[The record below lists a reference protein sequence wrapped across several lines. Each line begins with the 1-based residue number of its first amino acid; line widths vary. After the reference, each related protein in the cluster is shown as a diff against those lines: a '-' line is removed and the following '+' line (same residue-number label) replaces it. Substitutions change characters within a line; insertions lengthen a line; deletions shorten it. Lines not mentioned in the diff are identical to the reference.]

1 MVIQHNLEAANGNN
15 VLGRLNV
22 EQTKSTEKLSS
33 GYRINRA
40 ADDAAG
46 LTITETMR
54 SQIRG
59 LNRASTNAEDGISLI
74 QVAEGALNEVHSLL
88 QRARELAV
96 QGANDTNTA
105 EDRAAIQKELDHVR
119 EEVDRIADTTEF
131 NTMGVFSRN
140 GASPQMTRN
149 NSQWVNRTAGMNG
162 AEQSGAQNLP
172 EINISY
178 SFLDSNGTKITV
190 AASQAVGNDTA
201 YADSDMAKFVKKAA
215 ANAVSKLSAAYPQ
228 MMNRASSST
237 VNIGLDFSNIDG
249 ANGTLAMA
257 TLSMSTGST
266 STTMTY
272 SMKVDT
278 SDYALD
284 SFASMSDEK
293 KADLAAVIAHEMTHL
308 IMYDTTTDGMIGGS
322 TYPKWFVEGMAQ
334 TSSGDNGWV
343 SYQLSPSSD
352 DASIKSYMSQLDSM
366 PYGAGYL
373 ATMYLGQAASG
384 SSTVNSTNIKAGLD
398 KILKDLADKKDLDTA
413 IRDNTSFS
421 GLSDFTQKFKSGD
434 ASALT
439 FVKNLLSARGT
450 NGAGS
455 LLAGSL
461 STTEANAFAPSALS
475 GSASNYVVHSDN
487 TRYAN
492 AFGTGYIFLEKGSG
506 IVTGT
511 GESGEALNLQ
521 VGALKDQKI
530 TLEKYDVSS
539 DALFGAGSLNVSD
552 NSFAGD
558 TIQTIDDAI
567 EKVSGV
573 RSYYG
578 AMQNRLEHVV
588 ANLDNTS
595 ENVTAAESR
604 IRDTDMAKEV
614 VTNSKNNILM
624 QAAQS
629 MMAQSNHNKDG
640 VLTLLRA

>member
-1 MVIQHNLEAANGNN
+1 M
-15 VLGRLNV
+15 
-22 EQTKSTEKLSS
+22 SS

-54 SQIRG
+54 AQIRG
-59 LNRASTNAEDGISLI
+59 LNKASTNAEDGISLI

-96 QGANDTNTA
+96 QGANDTNTS
-105 EDRAAIQKELDHVR
+105 EDRVAIQKELDHVR
-119 EEVDRIADTTEF
+119 KEVDRIADTTEF

-140 GASPQMTRN
+140 GASPQAVRG
-149 NSQWVNRTAGMNG
+149 NSTNG
-162 AEQSGAQNLP
+162 TIVKEQFKAQNLP
-172 EINISY
+172 DINISY
-178 SFLDSNGTKITV
+178 SFLDSNGTKIPV
-190 AASQAVGNDTA
+190 SASQAVGNDTA
-201 YADSDMAKFVKKAA
+201 YADSDMAAFVKQAA
-215 ANAVSKLSAAYPQ
+215 ANAVSKLAAAYPQ
-228 MMNRASSST
+228 MMSRASSSN

-249 ANGTLAMA
+249 GGGTLALA
-257 TLSMSTGST
+257 SLSMSAGST
-266 STTMTY
+266 STTMMY

-278 SDYALD
+278 SDYALS
-284 SFASMSDEK
+284 SFASMTDEK

-308 IMYDTTTDGMIGGS
+308 IMYDTTTDGMLSGGS
-322 TYPKWFVEGMAQ
+322 FPKWFVEGMAQ

-343 SYQLSPSSD
+343 SYQLSPSSSD
-352 DASIKSYMSQLDSM
+352 EAIKNYMSQLDSM

-384 SSTVNSTNIKAGLD
+384 SSTVNSANIKAGLD
-398 KILKDLADKKDLDTA
+398 NILKDLADRKDLDTA
-413 IRDNTSFS
+413 IQNNTGFS

-434 ASALT
+434 ASSLT
-439 FVKNLLSARGT
+439 FVKNLLNARGT

-461 STTEANAFAPSALS
+461 STTEASAFAPSALS

-492 AFGTGYIFLEKGSG
+492 AFGTGYTFPKKGSG

-511 GESGEALNLQ
+511 GDSGEALNLQ
-521 VGALKDQKI
+521 VGALKEQKI

-539 DALFGAGSLNVSD
+539 DALFGANSLDVSD
-552 NSFAGD
+552 NTFAGN
-558 TIQTIDDAI
+558 TIQTLDDAI
-567 EKVSGV
+567 EKVSGI

-578 AMQNRLEHVV
+578 AMQNRLEHVI

-595 ENVTAAESR
+595 ENVSAAESR
-604 IRDTDMAKEV
+604 IRDTDMAQEV

-629 MMAQSNHNKDG
+629 ILAQSNHNKDG
-640 VLTLLRA
+640 VLTLIGA